1 MNLRFIPSR
10 GDLFGGISAGVVAL
24 PLCLA
29 LGVLSGLGPEAG
41 LYGAIVLGILGAVF
55 GGTPVLVSGP
65 TTPMALVAAG
75 VVGASVQPTGEPNLA
90 LIVAVFL
97 ATGALQV
104 VLGLLRLGSFIRYV
118 PYPVISGFMSGI
130 GVIIII
136 QQIFPMAGMAPPA
149 ADSAGILAQLH
160 TIPTGFAWPV
170 AVLAAATLAII
181 YVLPRFTR
189 AVPPTLVALVV
200 LTAASILLGV
210 EAPRIG
216 AIPSGL
222 PAVVTPQ
229 LGLAQLGF
237 VLTNGLELAVLG
249 AIDSLL
255 SALAADSVTKTRHDS
270 NRELIGQG
278 IGNMAAALI
287 GGLPGAGANIRTIV
301 NIEAGG
307 RTRLSGVVHGLFL
320 VAVLLGLSGAVQH
333 IPNAVLA
340 GILVAAGLS
349 CIDLRGLGHLGK
361 VPRSDAA
368 LMILVLVLT
377 VFSGVIVAVAVG
389 MIAAAFVFMK
399 KIADISEQQT
409 TISGLRDEPWADEL
423 DLTAGDRERLLV
435 KHVEGPL
442 FFGFARGFAEI
453 ASHAKGG
460 KLLVLRMDRVR
471 FMDQS
476 GAYALHDTLVDLKAA
491 GLRVLIAGLPV
502 AERDILEALRV
513 IPDVVPEKD
522 LFEDFLSLRAALPG
536 LGGIPGQS
544 DTPTSQ
550 KGSSSG
556 PAEGHAGADAEPTC
570 CASGRSP
577 T

>member
-1 MNLRFIPSR
+1 MLKSPFIPTG
-10 GDLFGGISAGVVAL
+10 GDLFGGVSAGVVAL

-41 LYGAIVLGILGAVF
+41 LYGAIVLGILAAVF

-75 VVGASVQPTGEPNLA
+75 VVAASVQPGGEPNLA

-97 ATGALQV
+97 ATGALQI

-130 GVIIII
+130 GVIIMI

-149 ADSAGILAQLH
+149 SDSAGILARLH
-160 TIPTGFAWPV
+160 TLPGGFAWPV
-170 AVLAAATLAII
+170 ATLAAATLAII
-181 YVLPRFTR
+181 YILPRFTR

-210 EAPRIG
+210 EVPRIG

-222 PAVVTPQ
+222 PAVVAPQ
-229 LGLAQLGF
+229 LSLTQLGF

-255 SALAADSVTKTRHDS
+255 SALAADSVTKTHHES

-307 RTRLSGVVHGLFL
+307 QTRLSGVIHGLFL
-320 VAVLLGLSGAVQH
+320 LAVLLGLSGAVQH
-333 IPNAVLA
+333 IPNAILA

-349 CIDLRGLGHLGK
+349 CIDLRALGHLRK

-368 LMILVLVLT
+368 LLLLVLVLT
-377 VFSGVIVAVAVG
+377 VFSGVIVAVAAG
-389 MIAAAFVFMK
+389 MIVAAFVFMK

-409 TISGLRDEPWADEL
+409 TISPLADEPWADER
-423 DLTAGDRERLLV
+423 DLTAADRERLLI

-442 FFGFARGFAEI
+442 FFGFARGFADI
-453 ASHAKGG
+453 ASLAKGG

-471 FMDQS
+471 FIDQS
-476 GAYALHDTLVDLKAA
+476 GAYALHDALIDLKAA
-491 GLRVLIAGLPV
+491 GLRILIVGLPV
-502 AERDILEALRV
+502 EDRDILEALRI
-513 IPDVVPEKD
+513 IPDIVPKWD
-522 LFEDFLSLRAALPG
+522 LLDDFPSLRAALP
-536 LGGIPGQS
+536 LLS
-544 DTPTSQ
+544 DI
-550 KGSSSG
+550 SG
-556 PAEGHAGADAEPTC
+556 EADTGAGPRRSAD
-570 CASGRSP
+570 RS
-577 T
+577 